1 MPMPRRRDLL
11 THTAAFLALAA
22 PLLGR
27 PGRAAAA
34 PDSVAGPDAVQ
45 FIRATGEAIVHVING
60 SDPEPAKQKAM
71 QAIVDQ
77 RVDVAGIGKFCLGR
91 FWRVASAAERAEYES
106 LFRQVL
112 VRNVTAKIGAYKGV
126 AFAIGRAVPR
136 EEGVMVATTV
146 TRPQN
151 APAEVDWLVRAVGG
165 APRIIDVVA
174 EGTSLRV
181 TQRSDYAS
189 FLSRHD
195 DSVAALITALKQ
207 QVAQA
212 G

>member
-1 MPMPRRRDLL
+1 MTRRRDLL
-11 THTAAFLALAA
+11 THAAAFLALAT

-27 PGRAAAA
+27 PRGAAAA
-34 PDSVAGPDAVQ
+34 PESLAAPDAVQ
-45 FIRATGEAIVHVING
+45 FIRATGAEIVHVING
-60 SDPEPAKQKAM
+60 PDPEPAKQKAM

-77 RVDVAGIGKFCLGR
+77 HVDVAGIGKFCLGR
-91 FWRVASAAERAEYES
+91 FWRVASAAERAEYEG

-112 VRNVTAKIGAYKGV
+112 VRNVTVKIGAYKGV
-126 AFAIGRAVPR
+126 SFAIGRAVPR

-195 DSVAALITALKQ
+195 DKVAALISALKQ